1 MLRLR
6 ALFLIILL
14 GLLEFSHAAPIP
26 DVVPSSLLSS
36 SNNSSACKDIHNCRT
51 VRDIIWGCLS
61 TIFLCTYVSY
71 HPDVREYRLG
81 WLGNIATT
89 ISSMIVAVLV
99 PEFVIVK
106 AASDKTKV
114 LKNKIKFEG
123 VLQRSVKFWTGN
135 QALI

>member
-1 MLRLR
+1 MLR
-6 ALFLIILL
+6 ALFLTILL
-14 GLLEFSHAAPIP
+14 WLLEFSHATPVA
-26 DVVPSSLLSS
+26 DAVPSSLLSS
-36 SNNSSACKDIHNCRT
+36 SNNSSACKDIDNCRT
-51 VRDIIWGCLS
+51 VRGIIWGCLS

-71 HPDVREYRLG
+71 HPDVHEYRLG
-81 WLGNIATT
+81 WLGNMATA

-114 LKNKIKFEG
+114 LESKIKFEG
-123 VLQRSVKFWTGN
+123 VLQRSVKFWTTN